1 METLTHSH
9 LFIGGWFLTLVPR
22 HTKRKINTKAGRLMV
37 TIGDSPLSSLS
48 LLVYLLPLHYFSQ
61 IVHPPHTHHNLLF
74 PFLSVEGD
82 KKSTSHLCRGVQF
95 WLSLMVTH
103 FPGTEYFHSACSG
116 AIFCIRLS
124 KHWPPPSRFH
134 ALVEVCKDGCGWR

>member
-1 METLTHSH
+1 
-9 LFIGGWFLTLVPR
+9 
-22 HTKRKINTKAGRLMV
+22 MV

-48 LLVYLLPLHYFSQ
+48 PLVYLLPLHYYSH

-74 PFLSVEGD
+74 PFLSAERD
-82 KKSTSHLCRGVQF
+82 KNSTSHLCRGVQF
-95 WLSLMVTH
+95 RLSLMVTH

-124 KHWPPPSRFH
+124 KPRPPPCCVH
-134 ALVEVCKDGCGWR
+134 ALVEVCKDGCGWT